1 MRHRMNFK
9 NILLSLIV
17 ILALPISFA
26 ANAEGNLEVSYDE
39 QQNHQSQLQQ
49 KNEMVVMGETQE
61 EKEEHTEQP
70 LTHEQIVSVTDQFM
84 DHLVQDTDQYYNVKA
99 YETMDEFKESFYG
112 FASEEVVDEFVD
124 VYYEIRD
131 GELKVIPTSTPPWFE
146 AGEDYNVQQT
156 EAGTY
161 VVTQE
166 TGNELHGNYTIEIE
180 IDLNEDQKP
189 RIMSVNYQG

>member
-1 MRHRMNFK
+1 MYITKSGTGRVESHPNF
-9 NILLSLIV
+9 
-17 ILALPISFA
+17 
-26 ANAEGNLEVSYDE
+26 Y
-39 QQNHQSQLQQ
+39 
-49 KNEMVVMGETQE
+49 T
-61 EKEEHTEQP
+61 
-70 LTHEQIVSVTDQFM
+70 
-84 DHLVQDTDQYYNVKA
+84 
-99 YETMDEFKESFYG
+99 
-112 FASEEVVDEFVD
+112 
-124 VYYEIRD
+124 R
-131 GELKVIPTSTPPWFE
+131 PWFE

>member
-1 MRHRMNFK
+1 
-9 NILLSLIV
+9 
-17 ILALPISFA
+17 
-26 ANAEGNLEVSYDE
+26 
-39 QQNHQSQLQQ
+39 
-49 KNEMVVMGETQE
+49 
-61 EKEEHTEQP
+61 
-70 LTHEQIVSVTDQFM
+70 M

-189 RIMSVNYQG
+189 RIMSVNYQC